1 MGAELGRISGPL
13 LASNLI
19 RNEIDLAF
27 ENDLIYFKVDGS
39 PNNVGIKTDA
49 PTTDLY
55 VNGSVRSQYLIVN
68 TGGTYNFGNF
78 SVYSNT
84 IQHLSGKIYVQPDQS
99 TDPVIQITGV
109 IQTPTLQINDN
120 NFDAVG
126 DDEDITL
133 NTTGTGKVT
142 VNSNLFVD
150 GIIHSTG
157 DITLDGNI
165 ILGNET
171 TDLIDINAEVDSD
184 IMPKKIEGGTLATE
198 NGNLYI
204 TEDNVELLSS
214 NVNLPTYNLGSPLK
228 QWKSINS
235 NTVTFVKSRF
245 SDIELYQNSIYST
258 NTNQN
263 LILDPNG
270 TGAITVQNIQ
280 FSANVISNSAA
291 TPSNNNEA
299 SILFKP
305 LGTGIVNVD
314 AVSSLKLP
322 VGPTGALQE
331 RGQIRFNSTKNRFR
345 GYVPDN
351 QTVSLTQLY
360 NVQENTY
367 IIPEATEN
375 AGDNTFYFYVEDD
388 LKATLTTTTFTSDR
402 FELGG
407 IRFQNN
413 NITGVTT
420 DFKFNPTTNTVLG
433 DVYIDT
439 NTIGALN
446 TNPLTINS
454 TARGYVKFS
463 GQKGIVL
470 PFGTTAERPVNPENG
485 QYRYNT
491 DISNPLDPEPKPIGG
506 EVWSSEQNKWVT
518 MGGSGGLVNEEE
530 AFAGMTAWA
539 LTFNL

>member
-13 LASNLI
+13 LASNLV

-27 ENDLIYFKVDGS
+27 ENDLIYFKVDGT

-68 TGGTYNFGNF
+68 PGGTYNFGNF
-78 SVYSNT
+78 SIYGNS
-84 IQHLSGKIYVQPDQS
+84 IQHLSGKIYVQPNQL
-99 TDPVIQITGV
+99 TDPVTIITGI
-109 IQTPTLQINDN
+109 IQTPTLQINAN

-126 DDEDITL
+126 TNEPITL

-142 VNSNLFVD
+142 VNSNTFVD
-150 GIIHSTG
+150 GSIHSTG

-165 ILGNET
+165 TLGNES
-171 TDLIDINAEVDSD
+171 TDTIDINAEVSSD
-184 IMPKKIEGGTLATE
+184 IMPKKIEGGILSTE
-198 NGNLYI
+198 DGNLYI
-204 TEDNVELLSS
+204 TEDGTEILSS
-214 NVNLPTYNLGSPLK
+214 NVNLPTYDLGSPSK

-245 SDIELYQNSIYST
+245 SDIELYQNSIYSV

-270 TGAITVQNIQ
+270 TGAIRVQDIQ
-280 FSANVISNSAA
+280 FSGNAISNNA
-291 TPSNNNEA
+291 TSPIDNDAA
-299 SILFKP
+299 SIIFKP
-305 LGTGIVNVD
+305 LGAGIVDID
-314 AVSSLKLP
+314 AFSAINLP

-345 GYVPDN
+345 GYVPTN

-375 AGDNTFYFYVEDD
+375 LSDNTFYFYIEDT
-388 LKATLTTTTFTSDR
+388 LKATLTSTAFTSNR

-407 IRFQNN
+407 IRFENN
-413 NITGVTT
+413 NITGITT

-439 NTIGALN
+439 NTVGTLT

-470 PFGTTAERPVNPENG
+470 PFGTTAERPLNPENG

-506 EVWSSEQNKWVT
+506 EVWSSEQNQWVT

-539 LTFNL
+539 LAFNL